1 MPRMTPRLY
10 DKSPEELSDTI
21 NTIFADDNEESPR
34 YFETAARP
42 VKGIVVIVHGL
53 NVKPS
58 RMGTPA
64 QPGTL
69 VPFFIDAGYHV
80 VRVTLR
86 GHCGPIENMQRVSL
100 SDWFNDAYLHYGKA
114 FLEAQRLGLPIY
126 FCGFS
131 LGTVIFEQ
139 LMNEETA
146 VPVVFKKA
154 ILLAPGIVVKAG
166 VRSILLLDA
175 TLKDTSIIN
184 SLSPA
189 RYRANRGASL
199 SAYKALFEV
208 EDKLVKSG
216 FRNNNID
223 TLVIIDPKDELINLK
238 GIQKEINTY
247 SLSRWRIFEL
257 RKRSLRLRP
266 EYHHLII
273 DRAMVSG
280 EVWNNMLKTIR
291 DFLEE

>member
-1 MPRMTPRLY
+1 
-10 DKSPEELSDTI
+10 
-21 NTIFADDNEESPR
+21 
-34 YFETAARP
+34 
-42 VKGIVVIVHGL
+42 
-53 NVKPS
+53 
-58 RMGTPA
+58 
-64 QPGTL
+64 
-69 VPFFIDAGYHV
+69 V

-86 GHCGPIENMQRVSL
+86 GHSGPIQNMQHVTL

-114 FLEAQRLGLPIY
+114 SLEAQRLGLPVY

-146 VPVVFKKA
+146 SPVLFQKT
-154 ILLAPGIVVKAG
+154 ILLAPGIVVKAS

-175 TLKDTSIIN
+175 TLSDTSIIN
-184 SLSPA
+184 SVIPA
-189 RYRANRGASL
+189 GYRANRGASL

-208 EDKLVKSG
+208 EDKLTKSG

-238 GIQKEINTY
+238 GIQKEIDIFN
-247 SLSRWRIFEL
+247 LSRWRIFEL
-257 RKRSLRLRP
+257 TKRSLRLNP
-266 EYHHLII
+266 QYHHLII

-280 EVWNNMLKTIR
+280 EVWDNMLETIGG
-291 DFLEE
+291 FLEE